1 MICAPFRIPNISLLA
16 LVGMSFAS
24 HLERFLTG
32 HGANRRLPSRAPP
45 QRGAIVMEKTQ
56 VVIIGG
62 GATGAGILWDLALRG
77 IPAVLLEKKDLA
89 NGATGRCHGLLHS
102 GGRYVVKDADAAKEC
117 ISENM
122 ILKKV
127 AALCVH
133 DVGGMFV
140 HIKGDDSQYVQ
151 QWADGCNKI
160 GIPTEELSRD
170 EALSLEPNLPS
181 DIVKAY
187 TCPDGHID
195 VFQLTLANIES
206 AVSRGAIFRAYSEV
220 VGIDIANHQ
229 VRGVR
234 FRDVNTGEEDSLE
247 CEIVINAAGGWAQQI
262 AALGGV
268 EVPVRC
274 DRGALLVFN
283 HCLTKRVV
291 NRCRKPG
298 DADILV
304 PCGPVCILGTSSVTV
319 PGPEGLT
326 VPPEEIEKLLGLGVE
341 LVPALA
347 EARILRIFTG
357 ARPLYVPKSAAG
369 AGGREVSRAFSL
381 LDHESLEGI
390 RGFMSIVGGKVTTY
404 RLMAKATADMV
415 CQKLQIDQPCRTDQV
430 SLRDSAESEV
440 LKEAIKWMPAA
451 AVEKAHRRL
460 GNRLALV
467 VKAIADNPALA
478 EMVCECELVTRSEL
492 ELVIGSSAR
501 VPVQTIG
508 DIGRR
513 TRLGFGPC
521 QGTFCGYKAML
532 AGYQNRRWT
541 APRASQ
547 LLERYLDDRWKG
559 QSWVPDGKQAEQLS
573 LSQELFGTSYNF
585 HRSSEVSHA
594 EK

>member
-1 MICAPFRIPNISLLA
+1 
-16 LVGMSFAS
+16 
-24 HLERFLTG
+24 
-32 HGANRRLPSRAPP
+32 
-45 QRGAIVMEKTQ
+45 MEKTQ

-62 GATGAGILWDLALRG
+62 GATGAGILWDLSLRG

-127 AALCVH
+127 AAPCVH

-140 HIKGDDSQYVQ
+140 HVKGDDPQYVQ
-151 QWADGCNKI
+151 QWVDGCNEI
-160 GIPTEELSRD
+160 GIPSRELSRD
-170 EALSLEPNLPS
+170 EALNLEPNLPR
-181 DIVKAY
+181 DILKAY

-195 VFQLTLANIES
+195 VFQLALANIEA
-206 AVSRGAIFRAYSEV
+206 AVSKGAIFRAYSEV
-220 VGIDIANHQ
+220 MGIDLADHR
-229 VRGVR
+229 VKGVR
-234 FRDVNTGEEDSLE
+234 YRDVNTGEEEFLE

-262 AALGGV
+262 AAMAGV

-274 DRGALLVFN
+274 DRGALLIFN
-283 HCLTKRVV
+283 HCVVKRVV

-304 PCGPVCILGTSSVTV
+304 PCGPVCILGTSWVTV

-326 VPPEEIEKLLGLGVE
+326 VPPEEVEKLLALGVE
-341 LVPALA
+341 LIPALA
-347 EARILRIFTG
+347 EARLLRIFTG

-369 AGGREVSRAFSL
+369 AGGREVSRNFAL
-381 LDHESLEGI
+381 LDHEALEGI
-390 RGFMSIVGGKVTTY
+390 PGFMSIVGGKLTTY
-404 RLMAKATADMV
+404 RLMAKATADLV
-415 CQKLQIDQPCRTDQV
+415 CQKLHIDQPCRTDQV
-430 SLRDSAESEV
+430 PLRDAAAVEV
-440 LKEAIKWMPAA
+440 LKEAHKWMPEA

-467 VKAIADNPALA
+467 VTAIQQDPALA
-478 EMVCECELVTRSEL
+478 EIICECELVTRSEL
-492 ELVIGSSAR
+492 ELVLGGSSR

-532 AGYQNRRWT
+532 AGYQNQKWT
-541 APRASQ
+541 AARASQ
-547 LLERYLDDRWKG
+547 LLETYLDDRWKG

-573 LSQELFGTSYNF
+573 LSRELFGTSYNF
-585 HRSSEVSHA
+585 HKPSEVSHA
-594 EK
+594 G

>member
-1 MICAPFRIPNISLLA
+1 MD
-16 LVGMSFAS
+16 
-24 HLERFLTG
+24 
-32 HGANRRLPSRAPP
+32 
-45 QRGAIVMEKTQ
+45 KTQ

-62 GATGAGILWDLALRG
+62 GATGAGILWDLSLRG

-102 GGRYVVKDADAAKEC
+102 GGRYVVKDAEAAKEC

-122 ILKKV
+122 ILKRV

-140 HIKGDDSQYVQ
+140 HVKGDDPQYVQ
-151 QWADGCNKI
+151 QWADGCSKI
-160 GIPTEELSRD
+160 GIPTQELSRD

-181 DIVKAY
+181 DMVKAY

-195 VFQLTLANIES
+195 VFQLTLANIEA
-206 AVSRGAIFRAYSEV
+206 AVSKGAIFRGYSEV
-220 VGIDIANHQ
+220 IGIEIADHR
-229 VRGVR
+229 VKGVR
-234 FRDVNTGEEDSLE
+234 FRDVNTGEEDTVA

-262 AALGGV
+262 AAIAGV

-274 DRGALLVFN
+274 DRGALLIFN
-283 HCLTKRVV
+283 HCVTKRVV

-326 VPPEEIEKLLGLGVE
+326 VPPEEITRLLALGVE
-341 LVPALA
+341 LIPVLA

-357 ARPLYVPKSAAG
+357 ARPLYVPKSVAG

-381 LDHESLEGI
+381 LDHESLDGI
-390 RGFMSIVGGKVTTY
+390 GGFMSIVGGKLTTY
-404 RLMAKATADMV
+404 RLMAKATADLV
-415 CQKLQIDQPCRTDQV
+415 CQKLGIDQPCRTDQV
-430 SLRDSAESEV
+430 PLRDAARLEV
-440 LKEAIKWMPAA
+440 LHEAQKWMPAA

-460 GNRLALV
+460 GGRLALV
-467 VKAIADNPALA
+467 VKAIEENPALA

-492 ELVIGSSAR
+492 ELVMGSSAR
-501 VPVQTIG
+501 VPVQSIG
-508 DIGRR
+508 DVGRR

-521 QGTFCGYKAML
+521 QATFCGYKVML
-532 AGYQNRRWT
+532 AGYRNHKWT
-541 APRASQ
+541 AERASR
-547 LLERYLDDRWKG
+547 LMETYLDDRWKG
-559 QSWVPDGKQAEQLS
+559 QSWVPDGKQPEQLS
-573 LSQELFGTSYNF
+573 ISQDLFGTSYNF
-585 HRSSEVSHA
+585 H
-594 EK
+594 